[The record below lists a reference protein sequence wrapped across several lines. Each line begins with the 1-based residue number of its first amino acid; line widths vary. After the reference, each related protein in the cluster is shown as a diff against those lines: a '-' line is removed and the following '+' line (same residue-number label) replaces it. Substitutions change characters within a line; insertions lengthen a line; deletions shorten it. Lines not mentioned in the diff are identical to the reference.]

1 MAGARRRLN
10 YTGRQR
16 IRREHIEIQML
27 ETAPG
32 APLKAK
38 VGLSLD
44 GYSFPD
50 TAMVIL
56 EAYHSSSGMR
66 FELGSVSKFSNT
78 HELELSEVDH
88 VGNVNFRLKVID
100 TEAWHGRVLG
110 SAERLQAK
118 SNEDDEAG
126 DRRSLMTVHFQ
137 ELGQEIWRIDVA
149 PDSRPALLINQKIP
163 DIKNRMKQD
172 AVIQA
177 FLLPAALRIVLE
189 NLFVDDGYG
198 DDEDDAVWQKDWKE
212 YCKTELG
219 VPFEGTSDI
228 ASRNEWV
235 DRCVQLFCRHAGL
248 LKNLKKQ
255 LVEL

>member
-16 IRREHIEIQML
+16 VRREHIEIRML

-32 APLKAK
+32 APLKAQ
-38 VGLSLD
+38 VELNLES
-44 GYSFPD
+44 YSFPGSA
-50 TAMVIL
+50 TVIL

-66 FELGSVSKFSNT
+66 FELGRIGDINIPP
-78 HELELSEVDH
+78 ELELSEVDH

-100 TEAWHGRVLG
+100 TASHNGRVLG
-110 SAERLQAK
+110 SAEKLQAR
-118 SNEDDEAG
+118 SNEDDEPS

-137 ELGQEIWRIDVA
+137 DLGHEIWRVDVA

-163 DIKNRMKQD
+163 DIKHRMKQD

-189 NLFVDDGYG
+189 NLFVDDGFG
-198 DDEDDAVWQKDWKE
+198 DDEDEAVWQRDWKE
-212 YCKTELG
+212 YCKKELG
-219 VPFEGTSDI
+219 VPFEG
-228 ASRNEWV
+228 ASTFADRDEWV
-235 DRCVQLFCRHAGL
+235 NRCIQLFCRQAGFM
-248 LKNLKKQ
+248 KNLKRQ
-255 LVEL
+255 MVDV